1 MADTGVVLYW
11 IGSMKP
17 LPFQKDTGAWIVQVW
32 CSFFTSLAFSAIA
45 ILYLPVENIA
55 KGFLAVSYLYTL
67 SSSFTLAKTI
77 RDNHEADRLTSRID
91 EARVEK
97 ILAEHNLIERP

>member
-1 MADTGVVLYW
+1 
-11 IGSMKP
+11 MKP
-17 LPFQKDTGAWIVQVW
+17 LPFQKDTGAWIVQIW
-32 CSFFTSLAFSAIA
+32 CSFLAALFFSAIA
-45 ILYLPVENIA
+45 ILYLPTENTT
-55 KGFLAVSYLYTL
+55 KGFLAVSYLFTI

-77 RDNHEADRLTSRID
+77 RNNQKAGRLTSRID